1 MKNGFNT
8 LAWIYDFLSGIAL
21 LGRIQKSQLDMLAHI
36 VPANRA
42 LIVGGGTGVFL
53 PKLLEIHPEMKI
65 DWVDSSDKMIAN
77 TKRRLT
83 ETQCKNIAFHS
94 CDIADFHTDESYD
107 LIISNFFL
115 DCFMHEKLA
124 TILKS
129 LDDKLGTNGIWIV
142 CDFKESGLIS
152 KLYLKM
158 MYFFFRAI
166 CGIQASRISDY
177 FKSIEILGYKE
188 EMKLSYM
195 NGFIKAVKFVK
206 TEPG

>member
-8 LAWIYDFLSGIAL
+8 LAGIYDLLSRIAL
-21 LGRIQKSQLDMLAHI
+21 LGRIQKSQLDVLAHI
-36 VPANRA
+36 GPANRA

-53 PKLLEIHPEMKI
+53 PKLLEKLPELKI
-65 DWVDSSDKMIAN
+65 DWIDSSDKMIAN

-83 ETQCKNIAFHS
+83 ETQCKNIIFHS

-124 TILKS
+124 NIIKS
-129 LDDKLGTNGIWIV
+129 LDDKLEVNGIWIV
-142 CDFKESGLIS
+142 CDFKQCGLIS
-152 KLYLKM
+152 KLYIKM
-158 MYFFFRAI
+158 MYLFFRAI
-166 CGIQASRISDY
+166 CGIQATHISDY
-177 FKSIEILGYKE
+177 FKSIEMLGYKE
-188 EMKLSYM
+188 EEKLGYM
-195 NGFIKAVKFVK
+195 NGFIQAEKFVK